1 MSLGGVPGVGR
12 GVEGLLAAAAL
23 KGLGK
28 KVEGFDSPERTS
40 SQYVGLRSPT
50 EPPYWPI
57 IARPIPDDPGR
68 EPRLHVA
75 GNRIVTRV
83 RTAEAEGV
91 DASADLAAS
100 KVVGDL
106 WPKVMVAPAQ
116 SSIAVQ
122 VPIAIGQV
130 ADGLQ
135 AAVTS
140 SLSSVV
146 TGMGLAPGAAAVTAG
161 VCSNLLLAPIT
172 GPLDKIATFVEV
184 AGLIVGVATGV
195 HPLALACGKLL
206 LHSQAEEL
214 LARELGSP
222 FDGPHIDLSE
232 RSWAPSAGENLR
244 SLLEERNSLPQIAPL
259 AEPAH
264 KEWANNEQREVSAV
278 TADGPG
284 TRQDATPEPLW
295 LCLGFTRERSLGAP
309 LHIAHIGSDGDWPS
323 DIRKTVILPPGDDEF
338 FRTLPA
344 VLDRS
349 IVLPVGVR
357 MAKHLS
363 AMPEGCHFVVST
375 GSTNVVGIGGFRTQ
389 QSGYRHAGCLTG
401 GCAPRGRFDCR
412 CSCAVCRQL
421 QPRVRGELSA

>member
-75 GNRIVTRV
+75 GDRIVTRV

-146 TGMGLAPGAAAVTAG
+146 AGMGLAPGAAAVTAG

-184 AGLIVGVATGV
+184 AGLIVGMATGCT
-195 HPLALACGKLL
+195 PWRWRAGSYCCIARRKSCWPANLAARLTVPISICRRGLGPRRPGRTCARCWRTGTAC
-206 LHSQAEEL
+206 
-214 LARELGSP
+214 
-222 FDGPHIDLSE
+222 
-232 RSWAPSAGENLR
+232 LR
-244 SLLEERNSLPQIAPL
+244 SLHWQSQPTRNGLTTS
-259 AEPAH
+259 
-264 KEWANNEQREVSAV
+264 
-278 TADGPG
+278 
-284 TRQDATPEPLW
+284 
-295 LCLGFTRERSLGAP
+295 
-309 LHIAHIGSDGDWPS
+309 
-323 DIRKTVILPPGDDEF
+323 
-338 FRTLPA
+338 
-344 VLDRS
+344 
-349 IVLPVGVR
+349 
-357 MAKHLS
+357 
-363 AMPEGCHFVVST
+363 
-375 GSTNVVGIGGFRTQ
+375 
-389 QSGYRHAGCLTG
+389 SGK
-401 GCAPRGRFDCR
+401 CR
-412 CSCAVCRQL
+412 R
-421 QPRVRGELSA
+421 